1 MEETITRMVGTAED
15 PVTRRKAREAA
26 ARYLESTGCGILES
40 NWECAAGAID
50 VICDDGGT
58 VAFVEVVAGY
68 GHLPAED
75 TSRRNQRRFEEI
87 ALGYRRGAQG
97 ASQVPQGSVQHLHV
111 SIHPMS
117 PVVGEGFGPPLSF
130 PILQNLRAGIQLSRC
145 RIILD
150 ATAIAVKLCF

>member
-68 GHLPAED
+68 GH
-75 TSRRNQRRFEEI
+75 R
-87 ALGYRRGAQG
+87 
-97 ASQVPQGSVQHLHV
+97 LHV